1 MTPTGIALKVTGKN
15 GHVSY
20 PAYEAYG
27 WRRISDVIKGTY
39 EIEHVQDVEIVAINF
54 KEA

>member
-1 MTPTGIALKVTGKN
+1 MTPTGIALKVTSTG
-15 GHVSY
+15 GIVTY

-27 WRRISDVIKGTY
+27 WRKVSDVIRGTY

>member
-15 GHVSY
+15 GTVTY

-27 WRRISDVIKGTY
+27 WRKVSDVIRGTY
-39 EIEHVQDVEIVAINF
+39 GIEHVQDVEIVAINF
-54 KEA
+54 REA